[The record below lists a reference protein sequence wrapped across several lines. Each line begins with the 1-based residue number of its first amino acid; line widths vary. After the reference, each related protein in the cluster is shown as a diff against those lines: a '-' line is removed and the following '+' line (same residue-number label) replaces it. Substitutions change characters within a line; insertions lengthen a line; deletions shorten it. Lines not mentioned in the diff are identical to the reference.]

1 MPVTWTDFFDI
12 AANLVREQAKQA
24 KRIDT
29 PGMCPWCA
37 KIDGHESYCSV
48 YDDPLTNYEMGACE
62 ECGGTHLHVEGCM
75 NVERVIK
82 FIERTEE
89 SC

>member
-1 MPVTWTDFFDI
+1 MTTTSDLFDL
-12 AANLVREQAKQA
+12 AANLAREQAKQA

-37 KIDGHESYCSV
+37 KIDGHELHCSV
-48 YDDPLTNYEMGACE
+48 FDDPLTNYEMGACE
-62 ECGGTHLHVEGCM
+62 ECGGLNLHAEDCS
-75 NVERVIK
+75 NIERGIK
-82 FIERTEE
+82 FIARPEE